1 MERAARCSADPEMM
15 LLDTSPVENEEKLFA
30 TLVGRANTA
39 LNQSVC
45 LDVMKS
51 MAFAINQESASVV
64 WGSVVVIATIV
75 SDILVVYMGLVN
87 SHGSATARKDGVDS
101 FAIKI

>member
-1 MERAARCSADPEMM
+1 MERAALCSVDPEMM
-15 LLDTSPVENEEKLFA
+15 PLDTSPVENEEKLFA
-30 TLVGRANTA
+30 TLVGRANTV

-51 MAFAINQESASVV
+51 MASVINQESASVA
-64 WGSVVVIATIV
+64 WGSVVGIAMIA
-75 SDILVVYMGLVN
+75 SDILVVYMGLVS
-87 SHGSATARKDGVDS
+87 SHGSATVRKDGVDS